1 VLFKT
6 SYSSKETKEA
16 IEELVGKPFGVIERF
31 KLGGVGSQRL
41 LVEQADDDIDAI
53 IKAQNTP
60 PFTNIELRP
69 KGVIL
74 WFRVKLDNWALVL
87 PYYQISIFR
96 NTTDITLHANKW
108 KLKLIAANNLSLDLK
123 FFQKL
128 LQLKGEALNSI

>member
-1 VLFKT
+1 MLLKT

-16 IEELVGKPFGVIERF
+16 IEELVGKPFGIIQRI
-31 KLGGVGSQRL
+31 KLRGVGSQRL
-41 LVEQADDDIDAI
+41 LVAQADDEIDAI

-69 KGVIL
+69 KGIIL

-96 NTTDITLHANKW
+96 NSTDITLHANKW
-108 KLKLIAANNLSLDLK
+108 KLKLIAANNLSMDLK

-128 LQLKGEALNSI
+128 LQLKGDALNTL

>member
-1 VLFKT
+1 MLFKT

-16 IEELVGKPFGVIERF
+16 IENLVGKPFGIIERF

-41 LVEQADDDIDAI
+41 LVDHADKEVNAI

-69 KGVIL
+69 NGIIL

-87 PYYQISIFR
+87 PYYQVNIFR
-96 NTTDITLHANKW
+96 NTNDITLHANQW
-108 KLKLIAANNLSLDLK
+108 KIRMVAANNLSLDLR

-128 LQLKGEALNSI
+128 LQLKGSAQNSI